1 MELQSRDYEAYDVLP
16 DFSIGNDGTSTA
28 AVVAKTPSKPDTS
41 FGGEFE
47 MPSRAISE
55 ELLDKDFGDFAVNA
69 IRTATE

>member
-1 MELQSRDYEAYDVLP
+1 METQPRNYEACELLP
-16 DFSIGNDGTSTA
+16 DFSIGKEDPST
-28 AVVAKTPSKPDTS
+28 TPHTPDTS